1 VYGNAGVM
9 EQGFY
14 FKVGG
19 DFFGMYHTSEG
30 PKLFFNKDKYKLRD
44 NCWDVELVIG
54 QKNNLFAFYWKGEMK
69 ISFRCSKHQDFILS
83 LFNLLQQKSS
93 RQQLA

>member
-1 VYGNAGVM
+1 MYGQTGMA

-30 PKLFFNKDKYKLRD
+30 PKLFFNRDKYKLSD

-54 QKNNLFAFYWKGEMK
+54 QKNSLFTFYWKGEVK
-69 ISFRCSKHQDFILS
+69 ISFRCSRLNDSILT
-83 LFNLLQQKSS
+83 LFNLLQDKTSS
-93 RQQLA
+93 KFA

>member
-1 VYGNAGVM
+1 MNGTSFAA

-19 DFFGMYHTSEG
+19 DFFGMYQTSEG
-30 PKLFFNKDKYKLRD
+30 PKLFFNRDKYKLSD

-54 QKNNLFAFYWKGEMK
+54 RDNSLFTFYWKGEVK
-69 ISFRCSKHQDFILS
+69 ISFRCPGHYAKFLTWFH
-83 LFNLLQQKSS
+83 LLLGKTNPQW
-93 RQQLA
+93 A